1 MIRVRCLPVAIA
13 MFSAAAGPAL
23 MTGACT
29 GSDRAP
35 ASDSLRVAPP
45 PAAAAVAPSRVT
57 GGANPCPHTGL
68 WELCTLE
75 RRMRQSG
82 FVARRVESEAP
93 ERAGF
98 SVKPVVY
105 SLGRSRL
112 EVFVYDD
119 AAGLARDMA
128 ALDTVLVVPRGAAS
142 LPWETKPTLIRSGNL
157 AVVLLSSSP
166 LQAERLA
173 LAITAGAPQPGS
185 PR

>member
-1 MIRVRCLPVAIA
+1 MTRIRCLRVAIA
-13 MFSAAAGPAL
+13 TFSAAAVPTFL
-23 MTGACT
+23 VSACN
-29 GSDRAP
+29 GSDRVP

-45 PAAAAVAPSRVT
+45 PAAAAVERPMVT
-57 GGANPCPHTGL
+57 GAANPCPHTGL
-68 WELCTLE
+68 WALCTLE

-82 FVARRVESEAP
+82 FVARRAEREAP

-105 SLGRSRL
+105 SLGRSRI
-112 EVFVYDD
+112 EVFVYKDE
-119 AAGLARDMA
+119 AGLARDMA
-128 ALDTVLVVPRGAAS
+128 ALDTVLVVPRGSAAS
-142 LPWETKPTLIRSGNL
+142 PWETTPTLIRSGNL
-157 AVVLLSSSP
+157 AVVLLTSSP